1 MAFKKK
7 TWIDRM
13 VEFAGRRKIT
23 NVSTSAR
30 ADYRCGKS
38 GGRSIA
44 GGRCVFCRKP

>member
-30 ADYRCGKS
+30 RRLSMWKERRAQ
-38 GGRSIA
+38 
-44 GGRCVFCRKP
+44 